1 MGERPGLG
9 TQIWDS
15 SELVG
20 ETIVKDELNKE
31 SRIPEDDQRDR
42 TLSWRIARAGESET
56 WRLTATLLI
65 PIRRTSSPCGYDQP

>member
-1 MGERPGLG
+1 MRERPGLG
-9 TQIWDS
+9 TRIWDS

-42 TLSWRIARAGESET
+42 TLSWRISRAGESET
-56 WRLTATLLI
+56 WRLTSTLLI
-65 PIRRTSSPCGYDQP
+65 PSRRTSSPCGYDQP